1 MADLKNNLSN
11 IAAMAE
17 RPQSPTN
24 RPAQYNDRRN
34 PYFGDPTARFVQAYG
49 KYASDYTACRVQG
62 LDSDPNNFYEW
73 SEQLIRFA
81 DARKKGNAIDRP
93 IDNYKEFLFVDKR
106 IEYVP
111 EGAKME
117 TMGSTWLV
125 TNPANISSAVGGGIV
140 RRCNATWNHL
150 DWYGNVLK
158 EPMVVENVKLNASAN
173 DFQETVLI
181 MQGYFNIIIQ
191 RNCETENLDVNSRL
205 ILGRM
210 AYQITGYADVAQEFT
225 GDEESCRLLRFT
237 ARMTEPDKEK
247 DDLTRRVAN
256 AYPFTWEVNV
266 GGRAAMSAGEKA
278 KFTAYSLRNGEAADG
293 DTEHPTRY
301 LWYSSDESVCRVD
314 PSGNVT
320 AVGEGEC
327 TITAVLVQNE
337 EHYGTYQVT
346 VAESV
351 SGVHWQTDP
360 VEKLEA
366 YGKTTL
372 TAIYTENGAETGDA
386 VEWTFAGAA
395 EDSYTAEA
403 EGNTATVYCW
413 GGSVKPLT
421 VTATCKGQSV
431 SAEITLEGW

>member
-1 MADLKNNLSN
+1 MADVKNNLSN

-17 RPQSPTN
+17 RPQAPTN

-73 SEQLIRFA
+73 SEQLVRFA

-93 IDNYKEFLFVDKR
+93 IDNYKEILFVDRR

-125 TNPANISSAVGGGIV
+125 TNPANISSAVGGGII

-158 EPMVVENVKLNASAN
+158 EPMVVENVKLNANAN
-173 DFQETVLI
+173 DFQETVLM

-191 RNCETENLDVNSRL
+191 RNEETADLDVNSRM

-210 AYQITGYADVAQEFT
+210 AYQITGYSDVAQEFT
-225 GDEESCRLLRFT
+225 GDDESCRLLRFT

-266 GGRAAMSAGEKA
+266 GGRAAMSTGEKA
-278 KFTAYSLRNGEAADG
+278 KFSAYSLRNGEAADG
-293 DTEHPTRY
+293 DAEHPTRY
-301 LWYSSDESVCRVD
+301 LWYSSDENVCRVD

-337 EHYGTYQVT
+337 EHYGTYAVT

-360 VEKLEA
+360 VERLEA

-386 VEWTFAGAA
+386 VEWTFTGAA
-395 EDSYTAEA
+395 EDSYTAEVD
-403 EGNTATVYCW
+403 GSTATVYCW

-421 VTATCKGQSV
+421 VTATCKGKSV
-431 SAEITLEGW
+431 STDITLEGW

>member
-1 MADLKNNLSN
+1 MADIKNNLGN

-17 RPQSPTN
+17 RVHATTN

-73 SEQLIRFA
+73 SDQMIRLA

-93 IDNYKEFLFVDKR
+93 IDNYKEVLFVDRR

-125 TNPANISSAVGGGIV
+125 TNPANISSAVGGGII
-140 RRCNATWNHL
+140 RRCNTTWNHL

-158 EPMVVENVKLNASAN
+158 EPMVLESVKLNANAN

-191 RNCETENLDVNSRL
+191 RNEETADLDVNSRM

-225 GDEESCRLLRFT
+225 GDEESVRLLRFT
-237 ARMTEPDKEK
+237 ARMTELDKEK
-247 DDLTRRVAN
+247 DDLMNRVAN

-266 GGRAAMSAGEKA
+266 SGKAVMSAGE
-278 KFTAYSLRNGEAADG
+278 TAQFAAASLRNGENADDDPEHPTGYLWESSDEGVCRVAADG
-293 DTEHPTRY
+293 
-301 LWYSSDESVCRVD
+301 V
-314 PSGNVT
+314 VT
-320 AVGEGEC
+320 AVGNGVC
-327 TITAVLVQNE
+327 TITAVLAQNKAQTGI
-337 EHYGTYQVT
+337 YTVT
-346 VAESV
+346 VEEGV
-351 SGVHWQTDP
+351 SSVHWKTDP
-360 VEKLEA
+360 VEKLGA

-372 TAIYTENGAETGDA
+372 TAIYTENGAETGDT
-386 VEWTFAGAA
+386 VEWIFAGAA
-395 EDSYTAEA
+395 EGSYTAEV
-403 EGNTATVYCW
+403 EGSTATVYCW

-421 VTATCKGQSV
+421 VTASCKGQSV
-431 SAEITLEGW
+431 SAEIALEGW

>member
-1 MADLKNNLSN
+1 MADVKNNLGN

-17 RPQSPTN
+17 RPQAPTN

-73 SEQLIRFA
+73 SDQLIRLA

-93 IDNYKEFLFVDKR
+93 IDNYKEVLFVDRR

-125 TNPANISSAVGGGIV
+125 TNPANISSAVGGGII

-158 EPMVVENVKLNASAN
+158 EPMVVENVKLNANAN
-173 DFQETVLI
+173 DFQETMLI
-181 MQGYFNIIIQ
+181 MQGYFNITIQ
-191 RNCETENLDVNSRL
+191 RNGETENLDVNSRL

-225 GDEESCRLLRFT
+225 GDDESCRLLRFT
-237 ARMTEPDKEK
+237 ARMTEPDREK
-247 DDLTRRVAN
+247 DDLVRRVAN

-266 GGRAAMSAGEKA
+266 SGRAAMSAGEKA
-278 KFTAYSLRNGEAADG
+278 KFTAASLRNGEAADG
-293 DTEHPTRY
+293 DAEHPTSY

-314 PSGNVT
+314 PTGNVT
-320 AVGEGEC
+320 AVGEGAC

-337 EHYGTYQVT
+337 EHYGTYTVT

-360 VEKLEA
+360 VERLEA
-366 YGKTTL
+366 YGKTVL
-372 TAIYTENGAETGDA
+372 TAIYTENGAETGDE
-386 VEWTFAGAA
+386 VEWTFTGAA
-395 EDSYTAEA
+395 EGSYTAEV

-421 VTATCKGQSV
+421 VTASCKGQSV
-431 SAEITLEGW
+431 SAEIALEGW

>member
-1 MADLKNNLSN
+1 MADIKNNLGN

-17 RPQSPTN
+17 RVHATTN

-73 SEQLIRFA
+73 SDQLIRLA

-93 IDNYKEFLFVDKR
+93 IDNYKEVLFVDRR

-111 EGAKME
+111 EGAKLE
-117 TMGSTWLV
+117 TMGSVWLV
-125 TNPANISSAVGGGIV
+125 TNPANISSAVGGGII

-158 EPMVVENVKLNASAN
+158 EPMVVENVKLNANAN

-191 RNCETENLDVNSRL
+191 RNGETENLDVNSRL

-225 GDEESCRLLRFT
+225 GDDDSCRLLRFT

-247 DDLTRRVAN
+247 DDLMNRVAN

-266 GGRAAMSAGEKA
+266 SGKAVMNAGETA
-278 KFTAYSLRNGEAADG
+278 KFKASSLRNGEDADNDPEHPTGYLWESSDEGVCRVAADG
-293 DTEHPTRY
+293 
-301 LWYSSDESVCRVD
+301 V
-314 PSGNVT
+314 VT
-320 AVGEGEC
+320 AVGNGVC
-327 TITAVLVQNE
+327 TITAVLAQNKAQT
-337 EHYGTYQVT
+337 GTYTVT
-346 VAESV
+346 VEEGV

-372 TAIYTENGAETGDA
+372 TAIYTENGAETGDT
-386 VEWTFAGAA
+386 VEWIFAGAA
-395 EDSYTAEA
+395 EGSYTAEV
-403 EGNTATVYCW
+403 EGSTATVYCW

-421 VTATCKGQSV
+421 VTASCKGQSV
-431 SAEITLEGW
+431 SAEIALEGW

>member
-1 MADLKNNLSN
+1 MADVKNNLGN

-17 RPQSPTN
+17 RPQAPTN

-73 SEQLIRFA
+73 SEQLVRLA

-93 IDNYKEFLFVDKR
+93 IDNYKEVLFVNRR

-125 TNPANISSAVGGGIV
+125 TNPANISSAVGGGII

-158 EPMVVENVKLNASAN
+158 EPMVVENVKLNANAN
-173 DFQETVLI
+173 DFQETMLI
-181 MQGYFNIIIQ
+181 MQGYFNITIQ
-191 RNCETENLDVNSRL
+191 RNGETENLDVNSRL

-225 GDEESCRLLRFT
+225 GDDESCRLLRFT
-237 ARMTEPDKEK
+237 ARMTEPDRGK
-247 DDLTRRVAN
+247 DDLVRRVAN

-266 GGRAAMSAGEKA
+266 SGRAAMSTGEKA
-278 KFTAYSLRNGEAADG
+278 KFTAASLRNGEAADG

-314 PSGNVT
+314 PTGNVT
-320 AVGEGEC
+320 AVGEGAC

-337 EHYGTYQVT
+337 EHYGTYAVT

-360 VEKLEA
+360 VERLEA
-366 YGKTTL
+366 YGKTVL
-372 TAIYTENGAETGDA
+372 TAVYTENGARPETRWNGPSPGRRRTA
-386 VEWTFAGAA
+386 TPQRWTAAPPPCTAGA
-395 EDSYTAEA
+395 EA
-403 EGNTATVYCW
+403 
-413 GGSVKPLT
+413 
-421 VTATCKGQSV
+421 
-431 SAEITLEGW
+431 

>member
-1 MADLKNNLSN
+1 MAGIKNNLSS
-11 IAAMAE
+11 ITAMSD
-17 RPQSPTN
+17 RPQIPTN
-24 RPAQYNDRRN
+24 RPAQYGDRRKV
-34 PYFGDPTARFVQAYG
+34 YLGDPTARFVQAYG

-62 LDSDPNNFYEW
+62 LNDDPNNFYEW

-93 IDNYKEFLFVDKR
+93 IDNYKEFLMVDPR

-125 TNPANISSAVGGGIV
+125 TNPANISCAVGGGIV
-140 RRCNATWNHL
+140 RRCNATWNHM

-173 DFQETVLI
+173 DFQETMLI
-181 MQGYFNIIIQ
+181 MQGYFNIVIQ
-191 RNCETENLDVNSRL
+191 RNEETKNLDVNSRM

-225 GDEESCRLLRFT
+225 GDDKSCRLLRFT

-247 DDLTRRVAN
+247 DDLVRRVAN

-266 GGRAAMSAGEKA
+266 GGRAAMSVGEKA
-278 KFTAYSLRNGEAADG
+278 QFTASSLRNGEAADG
-293 DTEHPTRY
+293 DEEHDVRY
-301 LWYSSDESVCRVD
+301 VWFSSDESVCRVD
-314 PSGNVT
+314 PGGNVT
-320 AVGEGEC
+320 AVGEGDC
-327 TITAVLVQNE
+327 AITAVLVQNE

-360 VEKLEA
+360 VEKLNA

-372 TAIYTENGAETGDA
+372 TAIYTDSGAETEDA
-386 VEWTFAGAA
+386 VEWAFGGAA
-395 EDSYTAEA
+395 EDSYTAEVD
-403 EGNTATVYCW
+403 GNTATIYCW
-413 GGSVKPLT
+413 GGSVNPLT
-421 VTATCKGQSV
+421 VTATCKGKSV
-431 SAEITLEGW
+431 SAEIALEGW

>member
-395 EDSYTAEA
+395 EDSYTAEV
-403 EGNTATVYCW
+403 EGNTATIYCW

>member
-1 MADLKNNLSN
+1 MADIKNNLGN

-17 RPQSPTN
+17 RIHATTN

-62 LDSDPNNFYEW
+62 LQLDDFYAWSD
-73 SEQLIRFA
+73 QLIRLA

-93 IDNYKEFLFVDKR
+93 IDNYKEFLMVDRR

-125 TNPANISSAVGGGIV
+125 TNPANISSAVGGGII
-140 RRCNATWNHL
+140 RRCNTTWNHL

-158 EPMVVENVKLNASAN
+158 EPMVVENVKLNANAN

-191 RNCETENLDVNSRL
+191 RNGETENLDVNSRM

-225 GDEESCRLLRFT
+225 GDEDSCHVLRFT
-237 ARMTEPDKEK
+237 ARATEPDKEK
-247 DDLTRRVAN
+247 DDLVNRVAN

-266 GGRAAMSAGEKA
+266 SGKAVMSAGE
-278 KFTAYSLRNGEAADG
+278 TAQFAAASLRNGEDAD
-293 DTEHPTRY
+293 DDPDHPTGY
-301 LWYSSDESVCRVD
+301 LWESSDEGVCLVD
-314 PSGNVT
+314 TDGVVT
-320 AVGEGEC
+320 AVGNGVC
-327 TITAVLVQNE
+327 TITAVLAQNKAQT
-337 EHYGTYQVT
+337 GTYTVT
-346 VAESV
+346 VEESV
-351 SGVHWQTDP
+351 SGVHFATDP
-360 VEKLEA
+360 PETLGAYQEAVLEA
-366 YGKTTL
+366 V
-372 TAIYTENGAETGDA
+372 YTENGKVTEKKVTWQFEGAEKSA
-386 VEWTFAGAA
+386 
-395 EDSYTAEA
+395 YTAA
-403 EGNTATVYCW
+403 IDGNRATIKCW
-413 GGSVKPLT
+413 AGSVTPLA
-421 VTATCKGQSV
+421 VKAVYGGY
-431 SAEITLEGW
+431 SAVASIVLEGW

>member
-1 MADLKNNLSN
+1 MADIKKNLSN

-17 RPQSPTN
+17 RPQAPTN

-62 LDSDPNNFYEW
+62 MDSDPNNFYEW
-73 SEQLIRFA
+73 SEQLVRFA

-93 IDNYKEFLFVDKR
+93 IDNYKEILFVDRR

-125 TNPANISSAVGGGIV
+125 TNPANISSAVGGGII

-173 DFQETVLI
+173 DFQETMLM

-191 RNCETENLDVNSRL
+191 RNGETENLDVNSRL

-210 AYQITGYADVAQEFT
+210 AYQITGYSDVAQEFT
-225 GDEESCRLLRFT
+225 GDDESCRLLRFT

-266 GGRAAMSAGEKA
+266 GGRAAMSTGEKA

-293 DTEHPTRY
+293 DAEHPTRY
-301 LWYSSDESVCRVD
+301 LWYSSDENVCRVD

-320 AVGEGEC
+320 AVGEGDC

-337 EHYGTYQVT
+337 EHYGTYAVT

-360 VEKLEA
+360 VERLEA

-372 TAIYTENGAETGDA
+372 TAIYTENGAETGQTRGRGQQPD
-386 VEWTFAGAA
+386 V
-395 EDSYTAEA
+395 
-403 EGNTATVYCW
+403 
-413 GGSVKPLT
+413 
-421 VTATCKGQSV
+421 GQSGTV
-431 SAEITLEGW
+431 VC

>member
-1 MADLKNNLSN
+1 MTGPKNNLSN

-62 LDSDPNNFYEW
+62 LDSDPANFYEW
-73 SEQLIRFA
+73 SEQLIRLA

-93 IDNYKEFLFVDKR
+93 IDNYKEFLMVDRR

-125 TNPANISSAVGGGIV
+125 TNPANISSAVGGGIM

-150 DWYGNVLK
+150 DWYGNLRK

-173 DFQETVLI
+173 DFQETVLV
-181 MQGYFNIIIQ
+181 MQGYFNIIMQ
-191 RNCETENLDVNSRL
+191 RNCETEELDVNSRL

-210 AYQITGYADVAQEFT
+210 AYQITGYSDVSQEFT

-237 ARMTEPDKEK
+237 ARMTEPDREK
-247 DDLTRRVAN
+247 DDLVRRVAN
-256 AYPFTWEVNV
+256 AYPFSWEINV
-266 GGRAAMSAGEKA
+266 GGKAAMSVGEKA
-278 KFTAYSLRNGEAADG
+278 RFTAVSLRNGTAADG
-293 DTEHPTRY
+293 DAEHPVRY
-301 LWYSSDESVCRVD
+301 LWYSSDKNVCCVD
-314 PSGNVT
+314 PTGNVT
-320 AVGEGEC
+320 AVGEGNC

-337 EHYGTYQVT
+337 SFAGTYEVT
-346 VAESV
+346 VAQSV
-351 SGVHWQTDP
+351 NSIHWQTDP
-360 VEKLEA
+360 AERLEA
-366 YGKTTL
+366 YEKTTL
-372 TAIYTENGAETGDA
+372 TAVYTENGAETGDA
-386 VEWTFAGAA
+386 VEWRFAGAA
-395 EDSYTAEA
+395 EDSYTAETN
-403 EGNTATVYCW
+403 GNTATIACW
-413 GGSVKPLT
+413 GGSVEPLT
-421 VTATCKGQSV
+421 VTATCKGKSM
-431 SAEITLEGW
+431 SAVIALEGW

>member
-1 MADLKNNLSN
+1 M
-11 IAAMAE
+11 
-17 RPQSPTN
+17 
-24 RPAQYNDRRN
+24 
-34 PYFGDPTARFVQAYG
+34 
-49 KYASDYTACRVQG
+49 
-62 LDSDPNNFYEW
+62 
-73 SEQLIRFA
+73 
-81 DARKKGNAIDRP
+81 
-93 IDNYKEFLFVDKR
+93 
-106 IEYVP
+106 
-111 EGAKME
+111 
-117 TMGSTWLV
+117 
-125 TNPANISSAVGGGIV
+125 GGGIV

-173 DFQETVLI
+173 DFQETMLI

-191 RNCETENLDVNSRL
+191 RNCETEDLDVNSRL

-210 AYQITGYADVAQEFT
+210 AYQITGYSDVAQEFT
-225 GDEESCRLLRFT
+225 GDDESCRLLRFT

-266 GGRAAMSAGEKA
+266 GGRAAMSVGEKA
-278 KFTAYSLRNGEAADG
+278 KFTAASLRNGEAADG
-293 DTEHPTRY
+293 DAEHPTRY

-314 PSGNVT
+314 PTGSVT
-320 AVGEGEC
+320 AVGEGDC

-337 EHYGTYQVT
+337 EHYGTYAVT

-360 VEKLEA
+360 VERLEA

-386 VEWTFAGAA
+386 IEWTFTGAA

-403 EGNTATVYCW
+403 DGNTAAVYCW

-421 VTATCKGQSV
+421 VTARCKGKSV
-431 SAEITLEGW
+431 STDITLEGW

>member
-1 MADLKNNLSN
+1 MADIKKNLSN

-17 RPQSPTN
+17 RVHATTN

-62 LDSDPNNFYEW
+62 LDSDPNNFYKW
-73 SEQLIRFA
+73 SDQLIRLA

-93 IDNYKEFLFVDKR
+93 IDNYKEFLFVDRR

-125 TNPANISSAVGGGIV
+125 TNPANISSAVGGGII

-173 DFQETVLI
+173 DFQETMLI

-191 RNCETENLDVNSRL
+191 RNGETENLDVNSRM

-210 AYQITGYADVAQEFT
+210 AYQITGYSDVAQEFT
-225 GDEESCRLLRFT
+225 GDDESCRLLRFT

-266 GGRAAMSAGEKA
+266 GGRAAMSTGEKA
-278 KFTAYSLRNGEAADG
+278 KFTAYSLRNGQAADG
-293 DTEHPTRY
+293 DAEHPTRY
-301 LWYSSDESVCRVD
+301 LWYSSDENVCRVD

-320 AVGEGEC
+320 AVGDGKC

-337 EHYGTYQVT
+337 EHYGTYAVT

-360 VEKLEA
+360 VERLEA

-386 VEWTFAGAA
+386 VEWTFTEAA
-395 EDSYTAEA
+395 EDSYTAEVA
-403 EGNTATVYCW
+403 GNAATIYCW

-431 SAEITLEGW
+431 STDITLEGW

>member
-1 MADLKNNLSN
+1 MADIKNNLGN

-17 RPQSPTN
+17 RVHATTN

-73 SEQLIRFA
+73 SDQLIRLG

-93 IDNYKEFLFVDKR
+93 IDNYKEVLFVDRR

-125 TNPANISSAVGGGIV
+125 TNPANISSAVGGGII
-140 RRCNATWNHL
+140 RRCNTTWNHL

-158 EPMVVENVKLNASAN
+158 EPMVVENVKLNANAN
-173 DFQETVLI
+173 DFQETVLM

-191 RNCETENLDVNSRL
+191 RNEETADLDVNSRM

-225 GDEESCRLLRFT
+225 GDEESVRLLRFT

-247 DDLTRRVAN
+247 DDLVNRVAN
-256 AYPFTWEVNV
+256 AYPFAWEINV
-266 GGRAAMSAGEKA
+266 GGKAVMSKGEKV
-278 KFTAYSLRNGEAADG
+278 KFTAASLRNGEKADG
-293 DTEHPTRY
+293 DAEHPTRY
-301 LWYSSDESVCRVD
+301 LWFSSDESVCRVD
-314 PSGNVT
+314 TGGNVT
-320 AVGEGEC
+320 AVGDGEC

-337 EHYGTYQVT
+337 AQTGTYTVT
-346 VAESV
+346 VEEGV
-351 SGVHWQTDP
+351 SGVHFVTDP
-360 VEKLEA
+360 PETLGAYQEAVLEA
-366 YGKTTL
+366 V
-372 TAIYTENGAETGDA
+372 YTENGKVTEEKVTWQF
-386 VEWTFAGAA
+386 EGAKKSA
-395 EDSYTAEA
+395 YTAA
-403 EGNTATVYCW
+403 IDGNRATIKCW
-413 GGSVKPLT
+413 AGSVAPLT
-421 VTATCKGQSV
+421 VKAVYGGY
-431 SAEITLEGW
+431 SAVASIVLEGW